1 MAKATTLWQPRFSYT
16 PAILR
21 SLMEI
26 EAAKAVVAY
35 TPLPLAAEKELRD
48 RARIRAT
55 HYSTSI
61 EGNRLTLAEAKGII
75 NGERTV
81 GKEKQRDVSEVRN
94 YWNAL
99 IWVEEQAHDRAPLT
113 ENLIGKIHATVTK
126 GLKRKPSAY
135 RGGQNVIRD
144 SMSGA
149 IVYLP
154 PEAADIPVL
163 MASMVDWFDQATKE
177 GLPVPV
183 IAGLVHYQFVTIH
196 PFYDGNGRTARLLAT
211 FILQRG
217 GYGLN
222 GYFSLEEHHAQDLPG
237 YYRALVTHP
246 NHNYY
251 TGRAEVDLTSWLEY
265 FLRITAAVFTEV
277 RDQALSLAERGA
289 DLEPNAVRSLDKRA
303 RVVLGLFVDRATIGA
318 KDVASSL
325 GLSERM
331 ARELVR
337 GWVAQGWLTPESDAR
352 KNRRYGLS
360 AEYRQYIGS
369 LSAI

>member
-144 SMSGA
+144 SMSG
-149 IVYLP
+149 
-154 PEAADIPVL
+154 VL
-163 MASMVDWFDQATKE
+163 SSTCRRK
-177 GLPVPV
+177 
-183 IAGLVHYQFVTIH
+183 
-196 PFYDGNGRTARLLAT
+196 
-211 FILQRG
+211 QRI
-217 GYGLN
+217 
-222 GYFSLEEHHAQDLPG
+222 
-237 YYRALVTHP
+237 YR
-246 NHNYY
+246 
-251 TGRAEVDLTSWLEY
+251 
-265 FLRITAAVFTEV
+265 F
-277 RDQALSLAERGA
+277 
-289 DLEPNAVRSLDKRA
+289 
-303 RVVLGLFVDRATIGA
+303 
-318 KDVASSL
+318 
-325 GLSERM
+325 
-331 ARELVR
+331 
-337 GWVAQGWLTPESDAR
+337 
-352 KNRRYGLS
+352 
-360 AEYRQYIGS
+360 
-369 LSAI
+369 